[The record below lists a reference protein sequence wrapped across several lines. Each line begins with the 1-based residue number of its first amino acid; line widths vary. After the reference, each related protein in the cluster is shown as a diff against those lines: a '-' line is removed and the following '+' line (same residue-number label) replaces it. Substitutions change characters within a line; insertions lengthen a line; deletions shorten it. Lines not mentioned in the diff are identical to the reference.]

1 MNLYRINL
9 ELGTLRLQLAL
20 LHQLDLLNDTHRL
33 TSFGALLT
41 FGSQRRLV
49 LDFPLAHRFLVVF
62 LLIVLLVLLFVIV
75 IISA

>member
-1 MNLYRINL
+1 MNLYRVNL

-62 LLIVLLVLLFVIV
+62 LIVLLLLLFVIV
-75 IISA
+75 VISA

>member
-62 LLIVLLVLLFVIV
+62 LIVLLLLLFVIV

>member
-62 LLIVLLVLLFVIV
+62 LIVLLLLLFVIV
-75 IISA
+75 VISA